1 MEKQETQAAPQWK
14 RPQDIVTFRTS
25 DPKIMRGMYLA
36 ENVKKTYTEDF
47 LDEDD
52 GTVHSIERQELIM
65 ERGMELD
72 ADRIATIQF
81 HIQAGEITDV
91 LVTDSNVSAERYICP
106 VLEPYEVC
114 LSVRARKKLYLVRA
128 QSVEQ
133 AIQIATDYA
142 SMYLDLKGW
151 YSVRKVNTASYRI
164 IEDDNGCI
172 PQGDDDVKTSES
184 EYYNVTVQLRLY
196 DSNLDLEKTDYD
208 IIIKAHDVGQAKE
221 RVSAYVEENMQTQLA
236 GNPNNS
242 FVVKKAKPYDT
253 AGVVPK
259 SYCEMYFVKTDY

>member
-1 MEKQETQAAPQWK
+1 MAKEEKQAAPQWK
-14 RPQDIVTFRTS
+14 RPQDIETFRTS
-25 DPKIMRGMYLA
+25 DPKQMRDMYLA
-36 ENVKKTYTEDF
+36 EAVKRNYTEDF
-47 LDEDD
+47 MDEDD
-52 GTVHSIERQELIM
+52 GSIHTIERSELIM
-65 ERGMELD
+65 SRGELLNAER
-72 ADRIATIQF
+72 ISTIMF
-81 HIQAGEITDV
+81 HIQAGDITDV
-91 LVTDSNVSAERYICP
+91 LVTDSNVGAERYICP
-106 VLEPYEVC
+106 AQDPYEVFMRNG
-114 LSVRARKKLYLVRA
+114 LKKKLYLVRA

-133 AIQIATDYA
+133 AIQIASDYA
-142 SMYLDLKGW
+142 MMYLDLKGW

-236 GNPNNS
+236 ENPNNS